1 MTSRDFCYWL
11 QGYFEIH
18 EMDFWS
24 PEGRQVDTW
33 TLTPAQIKAIRI
45 HLSMVFAHE
54 IDPSFGSKP
63 HQEALNEIHSGKDPF
78 AHLKNQDPNSDIKIR
93 C

>member
-11 QGYFEIH
+11 QGYFEIASVNSKLLMN
-18 EMDFWS
+18 E
-24 PEGRQVDTW
+24 
-33 TLTPAQIKAIRI
+33 AQIQMIKD

-54 IDPSFGSKP
+54 IDPSMGDENHQNKLNNIHVGS
-63 HQEALNEIHSGKDPF
+63 QNTL
-78 AHLKNQDPNSDIKIR
+78 IR